1 MKNNENEQ
9 HIYKIYSFIHLC
21 NWEIKSEG
29 RCTNIYWGVVEG
41 ATVVCQVML
50 VVIFTPD
57 WTHCSNIVVD
67 NGLLMNAPSIFAR
80 ARSLPTGFLLDQFD
94 DARNTVVRNPW
105 TRRED
110 AYHTWSVNHR
120 GSSLCREL
128 PYSRCPTAQASAS
141 WSWSRYCGWMYLRQ
155 EVIILTLPN
164 KATWPLANMS
174 FC

>member
-1 MKNNENEQ
+1 MY
-9 HIYKIYSFIHLC
+9 I
-21 NWEIKSEG
+21 WEIWHCQG
-29 RCTNIYWGVVEG
+29 RCTYIYWGVVFSCFSCRICVPG
-41 ATVVCQVML
+41 YL

-80 ARSLPTGFLLDQFD
+80 GSLPTGFLLDQFD
-94 DARNTVVRNPW
+94 DARNIVVRNPW